1 MCVKLLPSSEYH
13 KHIHKINSEVN
24 TQTLYISGI
33 DPWISTLKTNSQKR
47 DSRKPN
53 LKKFFAH
60 IPKGFSFRQL
70 Q

>member
-53 LKKFFAH
+53 LKNFFAH